1 MWFFFVSQVIP
12 DLMKQ
17 RYGGRFGWF
26 GY

>member
-1 MWFFFVSQVIP
+1 VFRFVNQVIP

-17 RYGGRFGWF
+17 RYGGSFGWF